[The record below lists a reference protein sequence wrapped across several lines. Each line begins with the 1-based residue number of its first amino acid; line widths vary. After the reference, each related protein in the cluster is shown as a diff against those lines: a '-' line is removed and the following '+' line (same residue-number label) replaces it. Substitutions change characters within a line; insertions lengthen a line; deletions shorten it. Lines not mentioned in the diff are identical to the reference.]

1 MSKYMGFR
9 RKEWLF
15 LLRWTVATAMG
26 FTVGSPFI
34 LGVLFLVGLA
44 ASNGGSLGN
53 LTTLISFTLVNFI
66 IGTSIGFG
74 QTLALI
80 GQVKQPVLWLPV
92 SSVGGTLGGFLV
104 GLVSLTSFQLA
115 FLLSLAMP
123 GIFLGIAQKVVLIK
137 FLKKATGWIIAN
149 IITWTFAQVVLVAG
163 RANIDI
169 YGIFNISNYG
179 LSLDLFIDLIIIF
192 ASGAVIGLVTGINL
206 TWLLKNFKKE

>member
-1 MSKYMGFR
+1 MSKYLGFR

-15 LLRWTVATAMG
+15 LLRWTVATAVG

-34 LGVLFLVGLA
+34 LGVLVVVGLA
-44 ASNGGSLGN
+44 IGDGGSFGN
-53 LTTLISFTLVNFI
+53 LATLISFTLVNFI
-66 IGTSIGFG
+66 IATSIGFG

-104 GLVSLTSFQLA
+104 ALVSLTSFQLA
-115 FLLSLAMP
+115 FLLSLAIP

-137 FLKKATGWIIAN
+137 FLKKATGWVIAN
-149 IITWTFAQVVLVAG
+149 IISWTFAQVLLFANL
-163 RANIDI
+163 ANIDI
-169 YGIFNISNYG
+169 YGILKISTYG
-179 LSLDLFIDLIIIF
+179 LSFDLFIDLIIIF
-192 ASGAVIGLVTGINL
+192 ASGAVIGLITGINL

>member
-1 MSKYMGFR
+1 MSKYMRFR

-15 LLRWTVATAMG
+15 LLRWTVATTVS
-26 FTVGSPFI
+26 FTLGSPFI
-34 LGVLFLVGLA
+34 LTVMFFAGF
-44 ASNGGSLGN
+44 SMDGGSLGN
-53 LTTLISFTLVNFI
+53 LTTLISFTLVGLI
-66 IGTSIGFG
+66 IGASIGFG

-104 GLVSLTSFQLA
+104 GLVSLTSLQLA
-115 FLLSLAMP
+115 FLLSLAIP

-137 FLKKATGWIIAN
+137 FLKKATGWVIAN
-149 IITWTFAQVVLVAG
+149 IISWTFAQVVLVAG

-179 LSLDLFIDLIIIF
+179 LSFDLFIDLIIIF
-192 ASGAVIGLVTGINL
+192 ASGAVIGLITGINL